1 MISDQEKDPRINKK
15 TRGEIM
21 IKKTFYIGLNDKNT
35 MAQEIATDNAIKIVK
50 QVLYSH
56 GFNYIT
62 LTRANGVYVMNSTGE
77 SSDEN
82 TIVITICESIRNHL
96 KHRKNARAVI
106 DELKILLNQESIG
119 YEIQYT
125 IANF

>member
-1 MISDQEKDPRINKK
+1 
-15 TRGEIM
+15 M

-35 MAQEIATDNAIKIVK
+35 LKQEISRDEAVKIIK
-50 QVLYSH
+50 QVLYH
-56 GFNYIT
+56 NDFNYMTIT
-62 LTRANGVYVMNSTGE
+62 DSQGVYVMNSTGE

-82 TIVITICESIRNHL
+82 TIIITICESIRAHI

-106 DELKILLNQESIG
+106 DELKVLLNQESIG

>member
-1 MISDQEKDPRINKK
+1 
-15 TRGEIM
+15 M

-35 MAQEIATDNAIKIVK
+35 LKQEIASDEAVKIIK
-50 QVLYSH
+50 QVLYAH
-56 GFNYIT
+56 DFNYMT
-62 LTRANGVYVMNSTGE
+62 LSRANGVYVMNDSGE

-82 TIVITICESIRNHL
+82 TIVVTICESIRNHL

-106 DELKILLNQESIG
+106 DDLKVLLNQESIG
-119 YEIQYT
+119 YEINYA

>member
-1 MISDQEKDPRINKK
+1 
-15 TRGEIM
+15 M

-35 MAQEIATDNAIKIVK
+35 LKQEIARDEAVKIIK
-50 QVLYSH
+50 QVLYH
-56 GFNYIT
+56 NDFNYLTIT
-62 LTRANGVYVMNSTGE
+62 DSQGVYVMRASGE

-82 TIVITICESIRNHL
+82 TIVITICESIRAHI

-119 YEIQYT
+119 YEIQFT

>member
-1 MISDQEKDPRINKK
+1 
-15 TRGEIM
+15 M

-35 MAQEIATDNAIKIVK
+35 LKQEIATDNAVKIVK
-50 QVLYSH
+50 QVLYAH
-56 GFNYIT
+56 DFNYIT
-62 LTRANGVYVMNSTGE
+62 LSHANGVYVMNSNGE

-106 DELKILLNQESIG
+106 DDLKKLLNQESVG
-119 YEIQYT
+119 YEVFFT
-125 IANF
+125 IARF

>member
-1 MISDQEKDPRINKK
+1 
-15 TRGEIM
+15 M

-35 MAQEIATDNAIKIVK
+35 LKQEITSDEAVKIIK
-50 QVLYSH
+50 QVLYAH
-56 GFNYIT
+56 NFNYIT
-62 LTRANGVYVMNSTGE
+62 LSRANGVYVMNNTGE

-82 TIVITICESIRNHL
+82 TIIITICESMMNHI

-106 DELKILLNQESIG
+106 DDLKTLLNQESIG
-119 YEIQYT
+119 YEIGYT